1 MPKLDTI
8 HDYLA
13 AHSDEIGQRIPS
25 SYPAPFGSHELPSPL
40 LSRMLRTPYPAQ
52 TLAIMGVSKRWD
64 LARNANIVA
73 ECGAGKTLIALASM
87 LVHSNGRPFIGLV
100 MAPPHLLE
108 KWARE
113 AFLTLAS
120 VRVFLID
127 DMRNGGNSRE
137 PHGIN
142 EVRPRRDRSGGD
154 AYFLN
159 RAAQAGRKGW
169 RRLCPETTIF
179 CIGREKAKL
188 SYFWKHSY
196 GRSRSGRYLGALTT
210 IPDTGSP
217 IETDG
222 VRLTP
227 VDFVAVGTTIA
238 DRPLRRSVRARLRI
252 QLL

>member
-25 SYPAPFGSHELPSPL
+25 SYPALFGSHELPSPP

-87 LVHSNGRPFIGLV
+87 LVHSNGRPFIGLL

-142 EVRPRRDRSGGD
+142 EVHPRRDRSGGD

-159 RAAQAGRKGW
+159 RAAPAGMEG
-169 RRLCPETTIF
+169 LAE
-179 CIGREKAKL
+179 AL
-188 SYFWKHSY
+188 S
-196 GRSRSGRYLGALTT
+196 
-210 IPDTGSP
+210 
-217 IETDG
+217 
-222 VRLTP
+222 
-227 VDFVAVGTTIA
+227 
-238 DRPLRRSVRARLRI
+238 
-252 QLL
+252 